1 MNTADT
7 TGTAA
12 VHTERL
18 GKTFRGTGNRRV
30 VALDDVDLTVDRG
43 EIVALLGPNGA
54 GKTTLIDLLLGL
66 TKPTTGKVAVVGG
79 APRQA
84 VTGQRV
90 GAVMQTGGLLPDMT
104 VEATVK
110 MIAAT
115 LTNPRPVDEVLEH
128 AKLTDMR
135 RQRVGRCSGGEQQRL
150 RFALAL
156 LGDPELLILDE
167 PTAGMDPANRH
178 EFWESMRVQADRGV
192 TVLFATHY
200 LQEAQDFARRIV
212 LLDAG
217 VIIADGTPAELQDGD
232 VVVEYDLDGHHR
244 VTTTASDELAREL
257 LARGAMNLRISA
269 QTLEDTF
276 IRLTGDGSDQS

>member
-1 MNTADT
+1 MDT
-7 TGTAA
+7 TAA
-12 VHTERL
+12 VQAGRL
-18 GKTFRGTGNRRV
+18 GKTFRGAGDRRV
-30 VALDDVDLTVDRG
+30 TALDGVDLTVHRG

-54 GKTTLIDLLLGL
+54 GKTTLIDLVLGL
-66 TKPTTGKVAVVGG
+66 TRPTTGTVEVFGG
-79 APRQA
+79 TPRQA
-84 VTGQRV
+84 VTGQHV

-115 LTNPRPVDEVLEH
+115 LTHPRPVAEVLEH

-156 LGDPELLILDE
+156 LGDPGLLILDE
-167 PTAGMDPANRH
+167 PTTGMDPTNRH
-178 EFWESMRVQADRGV
+178 GFWESMRVQADRGV

-200 LQEAQDFARRIV
+200 LQEAQDFAQRIV
-212 LLDAG
+212 LLDRG
-217 VIIADGTPAELQDGD
+217 TVIADGTPAELRDGD
-232 VVVEYDLDGHHR
+232 VVVEYDLDGHHS
-244 VTTTASDELAREL
+244 VTTTDSDTLARDL
-257 LARGAMNLRISA
+257 LDRGASNLRITA

-276 IRLTGDGSDQS
+276 IRLTDHGSEQP

>member
-1 MNTADT
+1 MNTPR
-7 TGTAA
+7 TAA

-30 VALDDVDLTVDRG
+30 TALDGVDLTVDRG

-54 GKTTLIDLLLGL
+54 GKTTLIDLVLGL
-66 TKPTTGKVAVVGG
+66 TKPTTGTVTVTGG
-79 APRQA
+79 TPRQA
-84 VTGQRV
+84 VTSQRV

-104 VEATVK
+104 VEGTVA

-115 LTNPRPVDEVLEH
+115 LTHPRPVAEVLEH

-167 PTAGMDPANRH
+167 PTAGMDPANRQ

-217 VIIADGTPAELQDGD
+217 AVIADGTPAELQDGD

-244 VTTTASDELAREL
+244 VTTTASDDLARDL
-257 LARGAMNLRISA
+257 LARGATNLRISA

-276 IRLTGDGSDQS
+276 IRLTGNGSEQS